1 MTISAHL
8 AKSTGASPKL
18 TLTPSPPPSIAVAI
32 PIRYPPNAVAK
43 NTAGKYGVK
52 NTSGRIWER
61 TQRAAV
67 AKARLD
73 AANPMLKS
81 GDGSDIPC
89 QARRNS
95 SINFTIRHI
104 TSAEQRI
111 QNKAK
116 PQEIRGLRRLLWWKA
131 NAACVVP
138 SGRRYTYKQH
148 RQTRGERHGTTR
160 GQGRGHHRCDQRHRV
175 THC

>member
-8 AKSTGASPKL
+8 AKSTGAAPKL
-18 TLTPSPPPSIAVAI
+18 TLTPSPPPRIAVAI

-52 NTSGRIWER
+52 NTSGRIRER
-61 TQRAAV
+61 PHRAAV

-89 QARRNS
+89 QPRRNS
-95 SINFTIRHI
+95 SINFAIRHI
-104 TSAEQRI
+104 TSPSNESRI
-111 QNKAK
+111 R
-116 PQEIRGLRRLLWWKA
+116 PSRQEIRYPWRMLWKA
-131 NAACVVP
+131 NAPCVVP
-138 SGRRYTYKQH
+138 SGRRYTYNQH
-148 RQTRGERHGTTR
+148 RQTRGETTW
-160 GQGRGHHRCDQRHRV
+160 DD
-175 THC
+175 